1 MICRNMFILSPPAAC
16 AGQYLIMVFRDIKV
30 NSDTLQTTW
39 VVISINSELTRGNN
53 SHSLVSKRIVVRS
66 DKTVS
71 TFIKQAQ
78 EHILHLFRQC
88 GHAYPLQQL
97 QLLSHSHTVQT
108 VELLLSRDI
117 TRPSFEFSQCSFITR
132 TFRINVSWQRFHA
145 EARNKL
151 GESIIQLGCFKFKT
165 INLK

>member
-1 MICRNMFILSPPAAC
+1 MFILSPPTAC
-16 AGQYLIMVFRDIKV
+16 AGQYLVMVFRDIKV

-97 QLLSHSHTVQT
+97 
-108 VELLLSRDI
+108 
-117 TRPSFEFSQCSFITR
+117 
-132 TFRINVSWQRFHA
+132 
-145 EARNKL
+145 
-151 GESIIQLGCFKFKT
+151 
-165 INLK
+165 